1 MAQNNDRSSS
11 EPLMGRAGNRV
22 LWWILEAVGLSSLD
36 LFTGF
41 SGAIATVFPQADVQ
55 KCIVHQTT
63 FPRRVCRRPG
73 PFARCTDLTRGL
85 SDEPREDAQRL
96 PQHDRR
102 ESLQFGRTPFHYTRC

>member
-55 KCIVHQTT
+55 KCIVHQPT
-63 FPRRVCRRPG
+63 FPRRMSPARAVCPMYRFDQG
-73 PFARCTDLTRGL
+73 D
-85 SDEPREDAQRL
+85 
-96 PQHDRR
+96 
-102 ESLQFGRTPFHYTRC
+102 FG